1 MRASKWF
8 LLLFSLTALS
18 SLPAV
23 ANTCNA
29 FASFTCSKSTP
40 NIVNLNGT
48 GSTGQ
53 SVGVLLGSDTFG
65 VSVNGKSVLGDD
77 LVILAA
83 FPNGMAG
90 SVNGVS
96 FNSLTSFGEGGAIDL
111 HNGQWTGAIPDTWNG
126 LGIVFSGVQF
136 GYADL
141 GKISSS
147 SISVTASGV
156 PNGTILYAEIV
167 DPSSGKILYITPNS
181 EAGVLNVN
189 HTVTPEPGSLTL
201 LGTGLVGLAGI
212 VRRKVAKK

>member
-8 LLLFSLTALS
+8 MLLFPLTVLS

-29 FASFTCSKSTP
+29 FASYTCSKSTP
-40 NIVNLNGT
+40 NVVNLNGT
-48 GSTGQ
+48 GLTGQ
-53 SVGVLLGSDTFG
+53 SVGVLLGNDTFG
-65 VSVNGKSVLGDD
+65 VSVNGKSFVGDD

-96 FNSLTSFGEGGAIDL
+96 FNSLTSFAEGGAIGL

-181 EAGVLNVN
+181 EAGVLNVS
-189 HTVTPEPGSLTL
+189 HTATPEPGSLTL
-201 LGTGLVGLAGI
+201 LRTGLVGLAGI
-212 VRRKVAKK
+212 VRRKIAKG